1 MTILFLL
8 TALTKRIATQR
19 AIVIINSF
27 TKGKKQLS
35 AKEVSG
41 SRTIANV
48 RIHVVK
54 IKACK
59 KTCEILT
66 NIIPTLQGD
75 LFNDVKRGV
84 CGFAD
89 QKENLKLISF
99 SLKHILFMKI
109 RILNNKDFSVTIQES
124 RLFAVCF
131 FDIGNVCLNISA
143 GPYG

>member
-8 TALTKRIATQR
+8 MALTKRLATQR

-75 LFNDVKRGV
+75 LFNDVKRGI

-89 QKENLKLISF
+89 EKENLKLISF

-109 RILNNKDFSVTIQES
+109 RILNFSVTIQES
-124 RLFAVCF
+124 RLFAQ
-131 FDIGNVCLNISA
+131 SA
-143 GPYG
+143 FLILVMFV

>member
-1 MTILFLL
+1 M
-8 TALTKRIATQR
+8 ALTKRLATQR

-48 RIHVVK
+48 RIHV
-54 IKACK
+54 

-75 LFNDVKRGV
+75 LFNDVKRGI

-89 QKENLKLISF
+89 EKENLKLISF

-109 RILNNKDFSVTIQES
+109 RILNKEDFSVTIQES
-124 RLFAVCF
+124 RLFAQ
-131 FDIGNVCLNISA
+131 SA
-143 GPYG
+143 FLILVMFV

>member
-8 TALTKRIATQR
+8 MALTKRLATQR

-48 RIHVVK
+48 RIHV
-54 IKACK
+54 

-75 LFNDVKRGV
+75 LFNDVKRV
-84 CGFAD
+84 ICGFAD
-89 QKENLKLISF
+89 EKENLKLISF

-109 RILNNKDFSVTIQES
+109 RILNNEDFSVTIQKS
-124 RLFAVCF
+124 RLFAQ
-131 FDIGNVCLNISA
+131 SA
-143 GPYG
+143 FLILVMFV

>member
-1 MTILFLL
+1 M
-8 TALTKRIATQR
+8 ALTKRLETQR
-19 AIVIINSF
+19 AILIINSF

-54 IKACK
+54 IKGCK

-75 LFNDVKRGV
+75 LFNDVKRV
-84 CGFAD
+84 ICGFAD
-89 QKENLKLISF
+89 EKENLKLISF

-124 RLFAVCF
+124 RLFAQ
-131 FDIGNVCLNISA
+131 SA
-143 GPYG
+143 FLILVMFV

>member
-48 RIHVVK
+48 RIHV
-54 IKACK
+54 

-75 LFNDVKRGV
+75 LFNDVKRV
-84 CGFAD
+84 ICGFAD
-89 QKENLKLISF
+89 EKENLKLISF

-109 RILNNKDFSVTIQES
+109 RILNKEDFSVTIQES
-124 RLFAVCF
+124 RLFAQ
-131 FDIGNVCLNISA
+131 SA
-143 GPYG
+143 FLILVMFV

>member
-1 MTILFLL
+1 M
-8 TALTKRIATQR
+8 ALTKRLATQR
-19 AIVIINSF
+19 AILIINSF

-48 RIHVVK
+48 RIHV
-54 IKACK
+54 

-75 LFNDVKRGV
+75 LFNDVKRV
-84 CGFAD
+84 ICGFAD
-89 QKENLKLISF
+89 EKENLKLISF

-109 RILNNKDFSVTIQES
+109 RILNNEDFSVTIQKS
-124 RLFAVCF
+124 RLFAQ
-131 FDIGNVCLNISA
+131 SA
-143 GPYG
+143 FLILVMFV

>member
-1 MTILFLL
+1 M
-8 TALTKRIATQR
+8 ALTKRLATQR

-48 RIHVVK
+48 RIHV
-54 IKACK
+54 

-75 LFNDVKRGV
+75 LFNDVKRV
-84 CGFAD
+84 ICGFAD
-89 QKENLKLISF
+89 EKENLKLISF

-109 RILNNKDFSVTIQES
+109 RILNNEDFSVTIQKS
-124 RLFAVCF
+124 RLFAQ
-131 FDIGNVCLNISA
+131 SA
-143 GPYG
+143 FLILVMFV

>member
-8 TALTKRIATQR
+8 MALTKTLATQR
-19 AIVIINSF
+19 AILIINSF

-41 SRTIANV
+41 SRTIAKV

-54 IKACK
+54 IKGCK

-75 LFNDVKRGV
+75 LFNDVKRGI

-89 QKENLKLISF
+89 EKENLNLISF

-124 RLFAVCF
+124 RLFAQ
-131 FDIGNVCLNISA
+131 SA
-143 GPYG
+143 FLILVMFV

>member
-1 MTILFLL
+1 M
-8 TALTKRIATQR
+8 ALTKRLATQR
-19 AIVIINSF
+19 AILIINSF

-48 RIHVVK
+48 RIHV
-54 IKACK
+54 

-75 LFNDVKRGV
+75 LFNDVKRGI

-89 QKENLKLISF
+89 EKENLNLISF

-109 RILNNKDFSVTIQES
+109 RILNNEDFSVTIQKS
-124 RLFAVCF
+124 RLFAQ
-131 FDIGNVCLNISA
+131 SA
-143 GPYG
+143 FLILVMFV

>member
-1 MTILFLL
+1 M
-8 TALTKRIATQR
+8 ALTKRLATQR

-48 RIHVVK
+48 RIHV
-54 IKACK
+54 

-75 LFNDVKRGV
+75 LFNDVKRV
-84 CGFAD
+84 ICGFAD
-89 QKENLKLISF
+89 EKENLKLISF

-109 RILNNKDFSVTIQES
+109 RILNKEDFSVTIQES
-124 RLFAVCF
+124 RLFAQ
-131 FDIGNVCLNISA
+131 SA
-143 GPYG
+143 FLILVMFV

>member
-1 MTILFLL
+1 M
-8 TALTKRIATQR
+8 ALTKRLATQR
-19 AIVIINSF
+19 AILIINSF
-27 TKGKKQLS
+27 TKGKKHLS

-54 IKACK
+54 IKGCK

-75 LFNDVKRGV
+75 LFNDVKRV
-84 CGFAD
+84 ICGFAD
-89 QKENLKLISF
+89 EKENLKLISF

-124 RLFAVCF
+124 RLFAQ
-131 FDIGNVCLNISA
+131 SA
-143 GPYG
+143 FLILVMFV